1 MYLPNDSLLGDRG
14 MRGENEGDRMSLCQ
28 NVFTIKLHFKGNV
41 EILTLQRSLVERSQ
55 QIVVES

>member
-1 MYLPNDSLLGDRG
+1 
-14 MRGENEGDRMSLCQ
+14 MRGENEGDRMRLCQ
-28 NVFTIKLHFKGNV
+28 NVFTTKLHFKGNM

>member
-1 MYLPNDSLLGDRG
+1 

-28 NVFTIKLHFKGNV
+28 NVFTTKLHFKGNM

>member
-1 MYLPNDSLLGDRG
+1 
-14 MRGENEGDRMSLCQ
+14 MRRENEGDRMSLCQ
-28 NVFTIKLHFKGNV
+28 NVFTIKLHLKGNV